1 MKLLDNR
8 LFKEELLYCEGKH
21 KPFLRGKIHLAS
33 LVFFPVGFYFVYHSK
48 HPIMGSVNILSNMGC
63 FGISGIY
70 HSFNWSPSTEIV
82 LQKLDHFA
90 ISLWCLFM
98 MTPIA
103 FILFPIEI
111 RMPFITIIVSS
122 FFINSHAIWHSR
134 PSIIKSSA
142 IPGSL
147 LLFLPACYY
156 YMNDYEWKCMWL
168 SYAFQGAG
176 TMAYVKNQQMKH
188 SFTIFGYHELF
199 HILTL
204 FAAFHIYM
212 LNYNIINRSL
222 IN

>member
-8 LFKEELLYCEGKH
+8 LFKGELLYCEGKY

-33 LVFFPVGFYFVYHSK
+33 LLFFPVGIYFVYHSN
-48 HPIMGSVNILSNMGC
+48 HPIIGSVNVISNMGC

-70 HSFNWSPSTEIV
+70 HTFDWSPSTEIV

-90 ISLWCLFM
+90 ISLWCLLM

-111 RMPFITIIVSS
+111 RIPFVTIVLST
-122 FFINSHAIWHSR
+122 FFMNSHAIWRSR
-134 PSIIKSSA
+134 PSVIKSSA
-142 IPGSL
+142 IAGSL
-147 LLFLPACYY
+147 LLFLPVCYEH
-156 YMNDYEWKCMWL
+156 MNDYEWKCMWL

-176 TMAYVKNQQMKH
+176 TMAYVKNQKKDTTQFK
-188 SFTIFGYHELF
+188 IFGYHELF
-199 HILTL
+199 HALTL

-212 LNYNIINRSL
+212 LNYSIINRS
-222 IN
+222 